1 MALGQK
7 FNKTD
12 VGLYS
17 MAYDE
22 LYFTDNMVWLV
33 SKVSN
38 LVALDVPT
46 PKYSN
51 PTSRITII
59 IKQYILLPRPL
70 ELWTTISTI
79 WIFYSALK
87 QNPCEFQ
94 NMVMVLFTH
103 QTRVLNFYLD
113 IEPKK
118 IYKPRT
124 LMIPFGRA
132 FLQFIQLF
140 TFVWE
145 YSFRALAY
153 SCILHIDL
161 SSASSNVII
170 SMEYSFVCL
179 FNMHS

>member
-38 LVALDVPT
+38 LVALDVPN

-113 IEPKK
+113 MNLKRFINHALLWFHLEEPC
-118 IYKPRT
+118 YS
-124 LMIPFGRA
+124 
-132 FLQFIQLF
+132 LF
-140 TFVWE
+140 NSLHLFENIHLEPLHIVV
-145 YSFRALAY
+145 
-153 SCILHIDL
+153 SCI
-161 SSASSNVII
+161 
-170 SMEYSFVCL
+170 
-179 FNMHS
+179 